1 MVRLNK
7 EDIINEFYSFLVY
20 YNCYDKFFNNIE
32 CNIHDIIDENTNNCI
47 NFISEA
53 FSWSE
58 STEGFNYWYNKSFL
72 WTNHCKKNIYN
83 NKLLYNNI
91 ENIWN
96 D

>member
-7 EDIINEFYSFLVY
+7 EDIINEFYNFLKRY
-20 YNCYDKFFNNIE
+20 DCYDNFLNNID
-32 CNIHDIIDENTNNCI
+32 CKIYDIIYKNIYDCI
-47 NFISEA
+47 HFISRA
-53 FSWSE
+53 FYWSQ
-58 STEGFNYWYNKSFL
+58 STEGFDYWYKISCL
-72 WTNHCKKNIYN
+72 WERHCKKFIYN

>member
-7 EDIINEFYSFLVY
+7 EDIINEFYNFLKHY
-20 YNCYDKFFNNIE
+20 DCYGKFLNNID
-32 CNIHDIIDENTNNCI
+32 CDIYDIIDENTNNYI

-53 FSWSE
+53 FSWSQ
-58 STEGFNYWYNKSFL
+58 SPEGFNYWYNRSFL
-72 WTNHCKKNIYN
+72 WIDHCKKNIYN

-91 ENIWN
+91 EDIWN